1 MAQFRGHK
9 PKKKYHRRYKIQMAY
24 PSQKTYYDMDMTN
37 TKAKAEA
44 KIRQMKREGYSGM
57 KFKIKKSTR
66 KFIE

>member
-1 MAQFRGHK
+1 
-9 PKKKYHRRYKIQMAY
+9 MAY